1 MLGFGGAKCFQRRL
15 LPAKIDSADRRD
27 GQYNQVVPSN
37 AHSGLLIVCHFRGPK
52 KWPRRQVPALT
63 ILIAKG
69 GSVCDPVH
77 SYGKKMAK
85 APNCGASQPALRDD
99 EVDDI
104 VHAFAQLEVGE
115 DEGAGAAHAARVS
128 VHDLEAGADQWGE
141 IDLVDDEQIGAGD
154 PGAAFARDLVAGGD
168 VNDIDRQIGEFGRE
182 GRGEVV
188 APRLDQYQVETRKYS
203 VHLGDGGEIDRG
215 VLADRRVRTAPGL
228 DAADPL
234 RRQRSTAGQEFGVL
248 ASIDVVGDD
257 RDLVAAPHLFAQPIH
272 QRGFARADWA
282 ANPETQWTAHDRK

>member
-1 MLGFGGAKCFQRRL
+1 MIQFTVTAKKWQRRL
-15 LPAKIDSADRRD
+15 IVARHSPPCVTMKLMISSTPSPSLRLVKTKGRKPRMRRASRSMTSRLA
-27 GQYNQVVPSN
+27 PT
-37 AHSGLLIVCHFRGPK
+37 SGARSILLMTSR
-52 KWPRRQVPALT
+52 
-63 ILIAKG
+63 
-69 GSVCDPVH
+69 S
-77 SYGKKMAK
+77 
-85 APNCGASQPALRDD
+85 
-99 EVDDI
+99 E
-104 VHAFAQLEVGE
+104 
-115 DEGAGAAHAARVS
+115 RV
-128 VHDLEAGADQWGE
+128 
-141 IDLVDDEQIGAGD
+141 I

-248 ASIDVVGDD
+248 AGIDDVRDGG
-257 RDLVAAPHLFAQPIH
+257 DLVAAPHLFAQPIH

-282 ANPETQWTAHDRK
+282 ANPETQWTAHDRKSLVYCVSCAIDASSTAKVALPKQSGSRVNAAADAEPIAGSSAARMR